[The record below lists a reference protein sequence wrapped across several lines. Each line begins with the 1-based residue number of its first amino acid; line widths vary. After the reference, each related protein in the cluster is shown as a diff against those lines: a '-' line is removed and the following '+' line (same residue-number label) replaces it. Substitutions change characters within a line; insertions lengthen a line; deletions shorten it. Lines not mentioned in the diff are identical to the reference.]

1 MRDLKYSSYVM
12 WSLPLIFFAFQFI
25 LRLWPGLMVD
35 EIMIKYEIDASLFG
49 LMQAFYYAGYA
60 GFQIPV
66 AMMLDTFS
74 ARNVVF
80 VSALVC
86 GFGTLAFTFT
96 DHFYVS
102 LFSRFLI
109 GAGSASGFLGVSK
122 VITEWFPKKQY
133 TKMVGISFTLG
144 FIGAIYGG
152 KPVGV
157 LIEHY
162 DPQLISSL
170 FAMISIGIGM
180 MSYAILRSPRKTEG
194 ATDEEK
200 FCPSAFLSILTTKS
214 ILMLGFIMLLLVGT
228 IEGFA
233 DIWGIPYL
241 MKSYDLTKPSAAG
254 TMSMIYIGILFG
266 GPFLAFVSQK
276 IGNYMVMLLCALAVA
291 ITFGLL
297 FSTQNYYSLLIGLM
311 LFVLGITYCYQVV
324 TFAAASDIVA
334 PQYLGV
340 TIAFL
345 NCMGMIGGSFFH
357 VSIGK
362 ILDLFWTGVVT
373 DEGLKQYDLIA
384 YKYAI
389 GIIPLAAIIGA
400 VIVFGMMMNSKRRY
414 SAEPATQ
421 NAS

>member
-1 MRDLKYSSYVM
+1 MRDLKYSSYIM
-12 WSLPLIFFAFQFI
+12 WFLPLIFFAFQFI

-35 EIMIKYEIDASLFG
+35 EIMIKYEIGASHFG

-60 GFQIPV
+60 GLQIPV
-66 AMMLDTFS
+66 AMMLDKFS

-80 VSALVC
+80 ISAIIC
-86 GFGTLAFTFT
+86 GFATLAFTFT
-96 DHFYVS
+96 DHFYVT
-102 LFSRFLI
+102 LISRFLI

-122 VITEWFPKKQY
+122 VITEWFPKSQY
-133 TKMVGISFTLG
+133 TKMIGISFTLG

-152 KPVGV
+152 KPVGI

-170 FAMISIGIGM
+170 FAMASIGIGM
-180 MSYAILRSPRKTEG
+180 MSYAILRSPRKTEDTAG
-194 ATDEEK
+194 AEK
-200 FCPSAFLSILTTKS
+200 FNLSAFLSILTTPS
-214 ILMLGFIMLLLVGT
+214 ILMLGFVMLLLVGT

-266 GPFLAFVSQK
+266 GPFLAFLSEK
-276 IGNYMVMLLCALAVA
+276 IGNYMVMLLCALSIT
-291 ITFGLL
+291 ITFAFL
-297 FSTQNYYSLLIGLM
+297 FSTHTYQGLLIGLM

-324 TFAAASDIVA
+324 TFAAASDIVG

-357 VSIGK
+357 ISIGK
-362 ILDLFWTGVVT
+362 ILDLFWTGAINE
-373 DEGLKQYDLIA
+373 DGLHIYDLQA

-389 GIIPLAAIIGA
+389 SIIPLAAILGVIIVLSMILKTKRFSGA
-400 VIVFGMMMNSKRRY
+400 LAQENIS
-414 SAEPATQ
+414 
-421 NAS
+421 